1 MALEGG
7 VFVDWAGAV
16 DAGMEAVVR
25 AKRREKSAFGK
36 NFRGRS
42 RNEQLVGIER
52 VDDFAGVQR
61 IELNAKIRVSKFGPA
76 DYLLD
81 ALRESR
87 LGLCVRRRGLESEN
101 KHQEQNI

>member
-16 DAGMEAVVR
+16 DACMEAVVR

-42 RNEQLVGIER
+42 RNEQFVGIER
-52 VDDFAGVQR
+52 VDDFASIER
-61 IELNAKIRVSKFGPA
+61 IELNAEICVSKFRPA
-76 DYLLD
+76 YHLLD
-81 ALRESR
+81 ALRKRR
-87 LGLCVRRRGLESEN
+87 LRLCARRRGLETEN
-101 KHQEQNI
+101 THEEQT

>member
-1 MALEGG
+1 M
-7 VFVDWAGAV
+7 VVDWAGAV
-16 DAGMEAVVR
+16 DTRMEAVVR
-25 AKRREKSAFGK
+25 AKRREESAFGK

-61 IELNAKIRVSKFGPA
+61 IELNAEIRVSKFGPA

-81 ALRESR
+81 ALRER
-87 LGLCVRRRGLESEN
+87 GLSLRARRRRLKSEN
-101 KHQEQNI
+101 KRKEENAYE